1 MSQTSFPL
9 QIELRIDWS
18 ELDLFGHVNNVMY
31 FKYIQAARV
40 NYWETIGINASFKKD
55 KLGPILLS
63 TSCQFKKQLLYPGN
77 IVVKTGINFI
87 KNTSFGIHHHIIDHA
102 GDIVAEA
109 EDVIV
114 MFDFMK
120 NEKVPV
126 PANMR
131 ALVEKLE
138 GRIF

>member
-40 NYWETIGINASFKKD
+40 NYWETIGINASFKEN

-63 TSCQFKKQLLYPGN
+63 SSCQFKKQLLYPGN
-77 IVVKTGINFI
+77 IIVKTGINFI
-87 KNTSFGIHHHIIDHA
+87 KTTSFGIHHHIIDKQ

-126 PANMR
+126 PAEMR

-138 GRIF
+138 GRTY

>member
-1 MSQTSFPL
+1 MSQTTFPL

-18 ELDLFGHVNNVMY
+18 EMDLFGHVNNVMY

-40 NYWETIGINASFKKD
+40 HYWETIGINASFKQD
-55 KLGPILLS
+55 KVGPILLS
-63 TSCQFKKQLLYPGN
+63 SSCQFKKQLLYPGN
-77 IVVKTGINFI
+77 IIVKTGINFI

-126 PANMR
+126 PADMR

-138 GRIF
+138 GRTF

>member
-1 MSQTSFPL
+1 MTQTTFPL
-9 QIELRIDWS
+9 SLELRIDWS
-18 ELDLFGHVNNVMY
+18 ELDLFGHVNNVMF

-40 NYWETIGINASFKKD
+40 NYWETIGINKNFRTD
-55 KLGPILLS
+55 KIGPLLVS

-77 IVVKTGINFI
+77 VVVKTGINFI
-87 KNTSFGIHHHIIDHA
+87 KNTSFGIHHRIFDKH
-102 GDIVAEA
+102 GDVVAEA

-114 MFDFMK
+114 MFDFNK

-126 PANMR
+126 SAEMR

-138 GRIF
+138 GRTL